1 MQEFEPNQTSS
12 QRQMILRKEEIVEK
26 YAVDES
32 QTEHSWPFCL
42 KLQFEKR
49 KFQLYSVTR
58 TEME

>member
-32 QTEHSWPFCL
+32 QTEPSWPFCL
-42 KLQFEKR
+42 KLQF
-49 KFQLYSVTR
+49 
-58 TEME
+58 